1 MNRKSFAIRR
11 FTRSDVEDVIQLLKL
26 VFGSNFSVEWW
37 NWKYKSNPAGFWG
50 ETGDIWIA
58 ESMNQV
64 VGHFAVIPEKIK
76 LGSETVTAAQIVDA
90 ATHPEYRGLGIFKT
104 LVKRVCLETQNRYS
118 FLFGFPNET
127 IYKSYLKL
135 GWRSF
140 GVVEFL
146 KFLNYDRP
154 LRSFFTNHFFAW
166 SGKMALRALR
176 AARYVSPNL
185 LLRKHAGDPVEIKKV
200 EQFPNEMDDFWKLVR
215 SEYETILE
223 RTTTFLNWR
232 FSRCFGSYQKYVAQ
246 SVENGSIVGYLV
258 LKKTEMR
265 NVQNVLAITDLH
277 ALPGENRCISS
288 LIELAIRNGK
298 SNGLDLIHCRIP
310 PWHGYAKILYTLG
323 FISVGRTL
331 QRLKIYKPT
340 YLVFYNFREKKTV
353 PKQQGWFYTLNDTDD
368 A

>member
-1 MNRKSFAIRR
+1 M
-11 FTRSDVEDVIQLLKL
+11 SDVENVVQLLKL
-26 VFGSNFSVEWW
+26 AFGSDFSIEWW
-37 NWKYKSNPAGFWG
+37 NRKYKLNPAGFWG
-50 ETGDIWIA
+50 EKGDIWIA

-104 LVKRVCLETQNRYS
+104 LIKKVCSETQDRYS

-127 IYKSYLKL
+127 TYRSYLKL

-140 GVVEFL
+140 GTVEFL
-146 KFLNYDRP
+146 NFLNYDRP
-154 LRSFFTNHFFAW
+154 LRSLFTNYFFARF
-166 SGKMALRALR
+166 GKIALRTLR
-176 AARYVSPNL
+176 AARYVSPSL
-185 LLRKHAGDPVEIKKV
+185 LLRKHAGHPVEIKKV
-200 EQFPNEMDDFWKLVR
+200 EQFPDEMDNFWKLAR
-215 SEYETILE
+215 LEYETILE

-277 ALPGENRCISS
+277 ALPGEDKCILN
-288 LIELAIRNGK
+288 LIDLAIRIGK

-310 PWHGYAKILYTLG
+310 PWHEYAKILYKLG
-323 FISVGRTL
+323 FICVGRTL

-340 YLVFYNFREKKTV
+340 YLVLCNFTEKKTI
-353 PKQQGWFYTLNDTDD
+353 PNQQGWFYTLTDTDD